1 MKLRRTLTLA
11 AVLLASC
18 GEDAPATPTATE
30 EAAPSTAPS
39 APAPSEPSPSAS
51 AEPSTEAAIARTE
64 HAAALD
70 PAQARAYRAAIAAAR
85 RAHRDHDDA
94 EAVRQFEAAFRIS
107 RDGRA
112 LCELGWIHFEAERY
126 PEARDAMTRAIT
138 LLPSDPPVPE
148 RFVQPVGACLYN
160 LGRLEE
166 QAGDVDRARAY
177 YGRSLAVRPGNR
189 VVEARI
195 AALGASAVTTTAGP
209 THRCGSADPPLAD
222 LDALTARLDAVTG
235 PPSAFDALL
244 RELGAEPFDAERILD
259 AYAEPIDPLPSLD
272 AEVDG
277 GPLRLPEAGRW
288 LHVAAEHEGNT
299 LDRFVVLRAVP
310 GGLCTIGV
318 VARDQDA
325 CSTACLGDDTP
336 FTVELVELVAPGR
349 DALAID
355 TTTGS
360 CACSSERGAHAER
373 RYVGVEGDALVEYGR
388 FTVYSAWYESPVPP
402 IAETRATI
410 ELSGDFPRTIRV
422 ETTHACTEGCSTAE
436 VAERRRAIEA
446 AEGDGRSDLELAL
459 ESDCGFYVED
469 CTPGVQRATYHYE
482 GGRYAEVE

>member
-1 MKLRRTLTLA
+1 MNLRRTLTLA

-18 GEDAPATPTATE
+18 GQDAPAMPVPTA
-30 EAAPSTAPS
+30 EAASSTAPS
-39 APAPSEPSPSAS
+39 EPAPSAPSPSTS
-51 AEPSTEAAIARTE
+51 AEPSTAAVIARTE
-64 HAAALD
+64 HAPALD
-70 PAQARAYRAAIAAAR
+70 AGEARAYRAAIAAAR

-94 EAVRQFEAAFRIS
+94 EAVRQFEAAFAIS

-148 RFVQPVGACLYN
+148 RFVQSVGACLYN

-166 QAGDVDRARAY
+166 QAGDVGRARAY

-195 AALGASAVTTTAGP
+195 AALGASAVTMPTGP

-222 LDALTARLDAVTG
+222 LDAFAARLDAVTG

-272 AEVDG
+272 AEIEG

-288 LHVAAEHEGNT
+288 LHVAVEHEGNT
-299 LDRFVVLRAVP
+299 FDRLVVLRAVP
-310 GGLCTIGV
+310 GGFCTVGV

-325 CSTACLGDDTP
+325 CSTACLGDDTA
-336 FTVELVELVAPGR
+336 FAFEHVELVERGR
-349 DALAID
+349 DALVIT

-360 CACSSERGAHAER
+360 CACSSERGAHAETW
-373 RYVGVEGDALVEYGR
+373 YVGVEGDALVEYGR
-388 FTVYSAWYESPVPP
+388 FTVYDAWYESPVPP
-402 IAETRATI
+402 IAETRATF
-410 ELSGDFPRTIRV
+410 ELSDDFPRTIAV

-446 AEGDGRSDLELAL
+446 AEGDSRSDLEMAL
-459 ESDCGFYVED
+459 ESDCGFYIDD
-469 CTPGVQRATYHYE
+469 CAPGIQRATYRYQD
-482 GGRYAEVE
+482 GRYAEVD